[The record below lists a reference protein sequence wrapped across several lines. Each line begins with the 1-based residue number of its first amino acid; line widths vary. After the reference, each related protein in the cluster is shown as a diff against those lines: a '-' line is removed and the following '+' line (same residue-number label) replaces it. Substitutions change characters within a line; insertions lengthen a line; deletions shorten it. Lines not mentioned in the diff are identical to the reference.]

1 MMKTNRQGEQRRKRR
16 DVEAIEIGVGG
27 VLEVMRHP
35 LTTFT

>member
-1 MMKTNRQGEQRRKRR
+1 MMKTNRQGKQTKKRR
-16 DVEAIEIGVGG
+16 DGVAIEIGVGG